1 MAQFS
6 RHVRNAWKQHGT
18 EKNDLIGAPNLT
30 IGRLR
35 HVAQTVSILAVL
47 LMLASACTERLT
59 KEQAS
64 PPTETHRAE
73 FLHLPIPEDTGE
85 GIIMPE
91 TKVLGGASE
100 RSDSESEE
108 RR

>member
-1 MAQFS
+1 MQGWARQSMVEMRKKFKSAIVVFS
-6 RHVRNAWKQHGT
+6 YPL
-18 EKNDLIGAPNLT
+18 LI
-30 IGRLR
+30 
-35 HVAQTVSILAVL
+35 VL
-47 LMLASACTERLT
+47 GLGLSACTERLT

-64 PPTETHRAE
+64 PPTKTHRAE

-91 TKVLGGASE
+91 TKVLGGESE